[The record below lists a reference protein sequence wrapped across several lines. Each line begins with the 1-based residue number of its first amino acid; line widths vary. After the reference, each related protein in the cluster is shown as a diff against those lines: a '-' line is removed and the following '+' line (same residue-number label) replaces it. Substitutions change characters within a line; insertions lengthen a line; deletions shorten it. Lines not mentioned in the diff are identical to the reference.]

1 MSVCLQAFFCAWASF
16 SAAPEAPRVLLVLAT
31 GSDLLCE
38 IVREEGGDIFVVH
51 KGAPLRL
58 DARQVVKRVNAESI
72 AAEIENRDKK
82 IEDAADCLRLALLCL
97 EVHRPKDAARFIKKA
112 DVYLK
117 DPAAAGKAAAAKSDA
132 KEKSPPK
139 DAAGAGDAS
148 ATDAHT
154 PAKDVAA
161 PWPPP
166 DGSLF
171 LLEVKKKV
179 EEAVS
184 DDPMRKSRVQGLFAD
199 SPFGLG
205 GEGSADYVV
214 RIGLEAVKIKTN
226 DFYGS
231 VPISNDWEG
240 RVNCVIRHIKTNK
253 IVLQMKP
260 TVARDTMPL
269 VAKGDEVLVKAFEQF
284 MRGFRGEPALRFAK
298 EEAPPNPSARPLP
311 RAGGAA
317 RS

>member
-1 MSVCLQAFFCAWASF
+1 MSACLQVLFLAWVPL
-16 SAAPEAPRVLLVLAT
+16 SAAPEAPKEAPKVLLVLAT

-51 KGAPLRL
+51 KGAPLRI
-58 DARQVVKRVNAESI
+58 DARLVVKRVSVESI

-82 IEDAADCLRLALLCL
+82 IEDAAGCLRLALLCL

-112 DVYLK
+112 DAYLK

-139 DAAGAGDAS
+139 DAAGAGDTPPADER
-148 ATDAHT
+148 A

-179 EEAVS
+179 EDAVS

-205 GEGSADYVV
+205 GDSSADYVV

-240 RVNCVIRHIKTNK
+240 KINCVIRHVKTNK

-260 TVARDTMPL
+260 TVARETLPL
-269 VAKGDEVLVKAFEQF
+269 IAKGDEVLGKAFEQF
-284 MRGFRGEPALRFAK
+284 MRSFRSEPALRLKK
-298 EEAPPNPSARPLP
+298 EEAPPNPSARPL
-311 RAGGAA
+311 
-317 RS
+317 

>member
-1 MSVCLQAFFCAWASF
+1 MSACLQALFLAWAAL
-16 SAAPEAPRVLLVLAT
+16 SAAPEAPKVLLVLAT

-38 IVREEGGDIFVVH
+38 IVREEGGDIFAVH
-51 KGAPLRL
+51 KGVSLRL
-58 DARQVVKRVNAESI
+58 DARQVVKRVNAEGI
-72 AAEIENRDKK
+72 AAEIENREKK
-82 IEDAADCLRLALLCL
+82 LEDAAGCLRLALLCL
-97 EVHRPKDAARFIKKA
+97 EVDRPKDAVRLLEKA
-112 DVYLK
+112 GAYLK
-117 DPAAAGKAAAAKSDA
+117 NPATAGKTKAAKNGA
-132 KEKSPPK
+132 KEKTAPK
-139 DAAGAGDAS
+139 EAPKAKEDS
-148 ATDAHT
+148 
-154 PAKDVAA
+154 PAKEAAA

-179 EEAVS
+179 GADVA
-184 DDPMRKSRVQGLFAD
+184 DDPRRKARVQGLFAD

-205 GEGSADYVV
+205 GDTSADYVI
-214 RIGLEAVKIKTN
+214 RIGLEAEKIRTN

-240 RVNCVIRHIKTNK
+240 RVNCVIRHVKTDK
-253 IVLQMKP
+253 VVLQMKP
-260 TVARDTMPL
+260 TVARETLPL
-269 VAKGDEVLVKAFEQF
+269 IAKGDEVLTKAFEQF

-298 EEAPPNPSARPLP
+298 EEAPPDPSARPLP